1 MFKGFEHAAIAARD
15 SRSLAEWYVSLF
27 GLKIVY
33 DDKKEQPTY
42 LLRAPDGSVIEIM
55 PAAAGQPAKYDQQLL
70 GLRHLALTVDDY
82 EGAVNWL
89 RDKGVT
95 EFFDERGADNFRLVF
110 FRDPEG
116 NLLHLMWRS
125 KLLD

>member
-1 MFKGFEHAAIAARD
+1 MFKGFEHAAIAARN
-15 SRSLAEWYVSLF
+15 SRSLADWYISLF
-27 GLKIVY
+27 DLKTVY
-33 DDKKEQPTY
+33 DDKK
-42 LLRAPDGSVIEIM
+42 DGSVIEIL
-55 PAAAGQPAKYDQQLL
+55 PATAGQPADYDQQLL

-82 EGAVNWL
+82 DGAVKWL

-125 KLLD
+125 KPLG

>member
-1 MFKGFEHAAIAARD
+1 MFKGFEHAAIAARN
-15 SRSLAEWYVSLF
+15 SRSLADWYISLF
-27 GLKIVY
+27 DLKTVY
-33 DDKKEQPTY
+33 DDKKEEPTY
-42 LLRAPDGSVIEIM
+42 LLQAPDGSVIEIL
-55 PAAAGQPAKYDQQLL
+55 PATAGQPADYDQQLL

-82 EGAVNWL
+82 DGAVKWL

-125 KLLD
+125 KPLG